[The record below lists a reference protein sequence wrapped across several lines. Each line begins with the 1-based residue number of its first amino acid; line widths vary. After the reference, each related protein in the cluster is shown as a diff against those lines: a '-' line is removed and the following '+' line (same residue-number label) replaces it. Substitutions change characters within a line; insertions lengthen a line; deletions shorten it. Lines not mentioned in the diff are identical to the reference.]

1 MEIERIV
8 LIMPRGRIS
17 KPLRPDHIRRLLK
30 VQNQHG
36 WSRTELKLG
45 IGGPFKF
52 NTLQRAIAGKP
63 IWEMYYAYI
72 VQWLDRYAPENPI
85 HDGKAAAAGD
95 GGDNAEEEAGTTRTL
110 RGSGE

>member
-1 MEIERIV
+1 
-8 LIMPRGRIS
+8 MPRGRIS

-72 VQWLDRYAPENPI
+72 VQWLDRYAPEKPI
-85 HDGKAAAAGD
+85 HDGKASAAGD
-95 GGDNAEEEAGTTRTL
+95 DSDAEEEAGTTRTL
-110 RGSGE
+110 RGSGD